1 MKIRTLVISSALLAS
16 LPSQAAIV
24 ANFTDGS
31 GTSLPD
37 QYAGAAGSGWLGAWG
52 TNNGPT
58 VTVANASPING
69 GGNYL
74 NVTSSVTNDTAVGR
88 RFDGSSGGVDT
99 TLPVTFTFALRLNTL
114 TGWDS
119 ANDYVSVHAN
129 SAAAGTNFNVSNNSS
144 FIIRGYGASPA
155 TGKNANQWLLYDG
168 AGDGGGF
175 LPANFQNSGM
185 TIAAGT
191 TYIFTVT
198 NNPATKKYS
207 VSISDGTTTVSA
219 SNLGWRAN
227 TASNGIAFNNR
238 VSGGTDAI
246 SYSIDNISI
255 IPEPSAVTL
264 LGLAGLALLR
274 RRRACR

>member
-1 MKIRTLVISSALLAS
+1 MKIQTLVISSALLAS

-58 VTVANASPING
+58 VTVANASPINS
-69 GGNYL
+69 GGNYM

-88 RFDGSSGGVDT
+88 RFDGSSGGVNT
-99 TLPVTFTFALRLNTL
+99 TLPVTFTFALRLDTL
-114 TGWDS
+114 TGWDNS
-119 ANDYVSVHAN
+119 NDYVSVHAN
-129 SAAAGTNFNVSNNSS
+129 STAAGTNFNVSNNSS

-155 TGKNANQWLLYDG
+155 PGKNANQWLFYDG
-168 AGDGGGF
+168 AGDAGGF
-175 LPANFQNSGM
+175 LPANFVNSGM

-191 TYIFTVT
+191 TYVFTVT
-198 NNPATKKYS
+198 NNPATKEYD
-207 VSISDGTTTVSA
+207 VSIFDGTTTVSA
-219 SNLGWRAN
+219 NNLGWRAN

-238 VSGGTDAI
+238 VSSGTDVI
-246 SYSIDNISI
+246 SYSVDNISI
-255 IPEPSAVTL
+255 VPEPSAVTL
-264 LGLAGLALLR
+264 LGLAGLAMLHR
-274 RRRACR
+274 RRI